1 MTILN
6 IIFEFCVGGS
16 VGSVKLTKINHFER
30 ANYYIDK
37 NIEVHLRYS
46 KAFIGFGAM
55 YVLTNQKPDAS
66 TNQI

>member
-6 IIFEFCVGGS
+6 INFKFCVGGS

-46 KAFIGFGAM
+46 KAFIGFKAIT
-55 YVLTNQKPDAS
+55 Y
-66 TNQI
+66 